1 VAFQPAILN
10 PSPDP
15 WFVRELKKIDTDL
28 RVEWGY
34 NRYFKQQWAIER
46 RIPPERYFLQH
57 QSLLSTDAPRFVDQ
71 PIFDTNQ
78 PICDEN
84 GEFISYRQVGSRK
97 FDLAPEF
104 EWVRFER
111 ELTSGVLSDIKR
123 AYAWERNHPISRLAF
138 EKAQERE
145 QMEAAAKKKR
155 MEVAVDGIDEV
166 LLDARKK
173 VQFGY
178 GDTRNEK

>member
-1 VAFQPAILN
+1 MFQPAILN
-10 PSPDP
+10 PTPDS

-34 NRYFKQQWAIER
+34 NRYFKNLWAIER
-46 RIPPERYFLQH
+46 RIPPERYFLSH
-57 QSLLSTDAPRFVDQ
+57 ASLLSSDEPRFVQQ

-78 PICDEN
+78 PLFDEQ
-84 GEFISYRQVGSRK
+84 GEFISYRQVGSRL

-104 EWVRFER
+104 EWVRFEKV
-111 ELTSGVLSDIKR
+111 LNSGVLSDIKR

-138 EKAQERE
+138 EKAQEQERK
-145 QMEAAAKKKR
+145 EAAEKKKR
-155 MEVAVDGIDEV
+155 MEVAFDGIDEV